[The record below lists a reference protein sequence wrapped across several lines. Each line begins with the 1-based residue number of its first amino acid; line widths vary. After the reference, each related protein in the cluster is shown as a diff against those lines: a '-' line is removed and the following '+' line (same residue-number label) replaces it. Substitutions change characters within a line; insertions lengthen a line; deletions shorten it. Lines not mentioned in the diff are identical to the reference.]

1 MRAGRYEDARAIAAR
16 LVELEPDYARGHSTL
31 GFAEIKRGRHEEGI
45 AALEEAVRIAPDDA
59 MYLGQLGEAY
69 GLTGRADQ
77 AREVLRRLEA
87 LTRER
92 YVSPYV
98 FAYVHT
104 GLGEPDRAVAYLE
117 QAFEQ
122 HAGGVYGI
130 KGSYLFAPLR
140 GHPRFQALL
149 RRMNLA

>member
-1 MRAGRYEDARAIAAR
+1 
-16 LVELEPDYARGHSTL
+16 
-31 GFAEIKRGRHEEGI
+31 
-45 AALEEAVRIAPDDA
+45 
-59 MYLGQLGEAY
+59 
-69 GLTGRADQ
+69 
-77 AREVLRRLEA
+77 
-87 LTRER
+87 
-92 YVSPYV
+92 
-98 FAYVHT
+98 
-104 GLGEPDRAVAYLE
+104 VAYLE